1 MRSGQ
6 LARQTGVSTDTLRHY
21 ERLGLLP
28 LPQRTAGN
36 YREYP
41 ATSPQRVE
49 LIRRALTIG
58 FSLPELKAILALR
71 DKGGAPCRHVRDL
84 LRSKIHKLD
93 QQIRN
98 LASLRAEMNRQ
109 SGSGAS
115 CYEYSR
121 RRKDFR
127 SCARCSFFSC
137 WSSSQ
142 LWQTLNRIHRRT
154 RTNVRKMSSSAARM
168 R

>member
-28 LPQRTAGN
+28 LPQRTVGN

-41 ATSPQRVE
+41 PTSPQRVE

-58 FSLPELKAILALR
+58 FSLPELKTILALR

-84 LRSKIHKLD
+84 LRSKIHNLD

-98 LASLRAEMNRQ
+98 LTSLRAEMNRL
-109 SGSGAS
+109 SG
-115 CYEYSR
+115 EWDKR
-121 RRKDFR
+121 
-127 SCARCSFFSC
+127 
-137 WSSSQ
+137 
-142 LWQTLNRIHRRT
+142 LRRT
-154 RTNVRKMSSSAARM
+154 KPGQVARLLENVPPRSNDSVVSGPRILPKKKGL
-168 R
+168 

>member
-41 ATSPQRVE
+41 PTSPQRVE

-58 FSLPELKAILALR
+58 FSLPELKTILALR
-71 DKGGAPCRHVRDL
+71 DKGDAPCRHVRDL
-84 LRSKIHKLD
+84 LRSKIHHLD
-93 QQIRN
+93 QQIRS
-98 LASLRAEMNRQ
+98 LVSLRAEMNRL
-109 SGSGAS
+109 SG
-115 CYEYSR
+115 EWDKR
-121 RRKDFR
+121 
-127 SCARCSFFSC
+127 
-137 WSSSQ
+137 
-142 LWQTLNRIHRRT
+142 LRRT
-154 RTNVRKMSSSAARM
+154 KSGQVARLLENVPPRSTGRVVSGPRTLPKKKGL
-168 R
+168 

>member
-41 ATSPQRVE
+41 PTSPQRVE

-58 FSLPELKAILALR
+58 FSLPELKTILAVR
-71 DKGGAPCRHVRDL
+71 DKGGAPCHHVRDL
-84 LRSKIHKLD
+84 LRSKIHNLD

-98 LASLRAEMNRQ
+98 LISLRAEMNRL
-109 SGSGAS
+109 S
-115 CYEYSR
+115 EEWDKR
-121 RRKDFR
+121 
-127 SCARCSFFSC
+127 
-137 WSSSQ
+137 
-142 LWQTLNRIHRRT
+142 LRRT
-154 RTNVRKMSSSAARM
+154 KPGQVAQLLENVPRRSNGRVVSGPRTLPNKKGL
-168 R
+168 

>member
-41 ATSPQRVE
+41 PTSPQRVE

-58 FSLPELKAILALR
+58 FSLPELKTILAVR
-71 DKGGAPCRHVRDL
+71 NKGGAPCRHVRDL
-84 LRSKIHKLD
+84 LRSKIHNLD

-98 LASLRAEMNRQ
+98 LVSLRAEMKRL
-109 SGSGAS
+109 SGEWDKG
-115 CYEYSR
+115 
-121 RRKDFR
+121 
-127 SCARCSFFSC
+127 
-137 WSSSQ
+137 
-142 LWQTLNRIHRRT
+142 LRRT
-154 RTNVRKMSSSAARM
+154 KPGQVARLLENVPPRSNVRVVSGPRTLPKKKGL
-168 R
+168 

>member
-41 ATSPQRVE
+41 PTSPQRVE

-58 FSLPELKAILALR
+58 FSLPELKTILALR
-71 DKGGAPCRHVRDL
+71 DKGGAPCRHVRNL
-84 LRSKIHKLD
+84 LRSKIHNLD

-98 LASLRAEMNRQ
+98 LVSLRTEMNRLSGEWDKRLRRTKPDQ
-109 SGSGAS
+109 VARLLENVPPRSIGRVGSGP
-115 CYEYSR
+115 R
-121 RRKDFR
+121 
-127 SCARCSFFSC
+127 
-137 WSSSQ
+137 
-142 LWQTLNRIHRRT
+142 TLP
-154 RTNVRKMSSSAARM
+154 KKKGL
-168 R
+168 

>member
-41 ATSPQRVE
+41 PTSPQRVE

-58 FSLPELKAILALR
+58 FSLPELRTILAVR

-84 LRSKIHKLD
+84 LRSKIHNLD

-98 LASLRAEMNRQ
+98 LVSLRAEMYRL
-109 SGSGAS
+109 SGEWDKRLRKTKPGQVARLLENVPPRSNGRVVSGH
-115 CYEYSR
+115 R
-121 RRKDFR
+121 
-127 SCARCSFFSC
+127 
-137 WSSSQ
+137 
-142 LWQTLNRIHRRT
+142 TLP
-154 RTNVRKMSSSAARM
+154 KKKGL
-168 R
+168 

>member
-36 YREYP
+36 YLEYP
-41 ATSPQRVE
+41 PTSPQRVE

-58 FSLPELKAILALR
+58 FSLPELKTILAVR

-84 LRSKIHKLD
+84 LRSKIHNLD

-98 LASLRAEMNRQ
+98 LVSLRAEMNRL
-109 SGSGAS
+109 SG
-115 CYEYSR
+115 EWDKR
-121 RRKDFR
+121 
-127 SCARCSFFSC
+127 
-137 WSSSQ
+137 
-142 LWQTLNRIHRRT
+142 LRRT
-154 RTNVRKMSSSAARM
+154 KSGQVAQLLENVPRRSNGRVVSGPRTLPKKKGL
-168 R
+168 

>member
-41 ATSPQRVE
+41 PASPQRVK
-49 LIRRALTIG
+49 LIQRALTIG
-58 FSLPELKAILALR
+58 FSLADLKAILAVR

-84 LRSKIHKLD
+84 LRSKIHNLD
-93 QQIRN
+93 QQIKN
-98 LASLRAEMNRQ
+98 LVSMRAEMNRLSRDWNARLRRAKSGQ
-109 SGSGAS
+109 SARLLESVPPRQSTRGISGRSTFRKKKGS
-115 CYEYSR
+115 
-121 RRKDFR
+121 
-127 SCARCSFFSC
+127 
-137 WSSSQ
+137 
-142 LWQTLNRIHRRT
+142 
-154 RTNVRKMSSSAARM
+154 
-168 R
+168 

>member
-41 ATSPQRVE
+41 PTSPQRVE

-58 FSLPELKAILALR
+58 FSLSELKTILALR

-84 LRSKIHKLD
+84 LRSKIHNLD

-98 LASLRAEMNRQ
+98 LTSLRAEMNRL
-109 SGSGAS
+109 SG
-115 CYEYSR
+115 EWDKR
-121 RRKDFR
+121 
-127 SCARCSFFSC
+127 
-137 WSSSQ
+137 
-142 LWQTLNRIHRRT
+142 LRRT
-154 RTNVRKMSSSAARM
+154 KPGQVARLLENVPPRSNGRVVSGPRTLPKKKGL
-168 R
+168 

>member
-41 ATSPQRVE
+41 PTSPQRVE

-58 FSLPELKAILALR
+58 FSLPELKAILAVR

-84 LRSKIHKLD
+84 LRSKIHNLD

-98 LASLRAEMNRQ
+98 LVSLRTEMNRLSGEWDKRLRRTKPGQ
-109 SGSGAS
+109 VARLLENVPPRSIGRVGSGP
-115 CYEYSR
+115 R
-121 RRKDFR
+121 
-127 SCARCSFFSC
+127 
-137 WSSSQ
+137 
-142 LWQTLNRIHRRT
+142 TLP
-154 RTNVRKMSSSAARM
+154 KKKGL
-168 R
+168 

>member
-6 LARQTGVSTDTLRHY
+6 LARQSGVSTDTLRHY

-41 ATSPQRVE
+41 PTSPQRVE

-58 FSLPELKAILALR
+58 FSLSELKTILAVR

-84 LRSKIHKLD
+84 LRSKIHNLD

-98 LASLRAEMNRQ
+98 LVSLRAEMNRL
-109 SGSGAS
+109 SGEWDKRLRQTKPGQVARLLENVPPRSNGRVVSGP
-115 CYEYSR
+115 R
-121 RRKDFR
+121 
-127 SCARCSFFSC
+127 
-137 WSSSQ
+137 
-142 LWQTLNRIHRRT
+142 TLP
-154 RTNVRKMSSSAARM
+154 KKKGL
-168 R
+168 